1 MTIGERIKFVRKN
14 NNLNQKDF
22 SKRLGISQTH
32 VSKIENNVE
41 NPSDTLL
48 LLISY
53 MFVVNIDWLKTG
65 QGDHDDTDR
74 FDKFRLEL
82 ENVRKDLNDDC
93 DFELKECFWFFV
105 RMVELSQKYSKDR
118 EYYYKAQNYLEE
130 FGLILRNLI
139 FLGYDHFDSYSERTF
154 KKDDRLV
161 EMLYNSIDEFISHH
175 LNVID

>member
-53 MFVVNIDWLKTG
+53 MFVVNTEWLKTG
-65 QGDHDDTDR
+65 NGNYDDTDK

-82 ENVRKDLNDDC
+82 ENIRENLNDAC
-93 DFELKECFWFFV
+93 DFELKESFRYFV
-105 RMVELSQKYSKDR
+105 RMVELVQKYAEDR
-118 EYYYKAQNYLEE
+118 KYLSKAQNYLKE
-130 FGLILRNLI
+130 FGLILRNLTI
-139 FLGYDHFDSYSERTF
+139 LGYDGFESYSDRTLN
-154 KKDDRLV
+154 KDDRLV
-161 EMLYNSIDEFISHH
+161 EMLNNSIDEFITHH